1 MPGRLRPPTPAD
13 AEAVLA
19 VILARDVADIGEPDF
34 ELADVHADW
43 ATPGLNLSDDARVWE
58 EDDGALAGYA
68 ILLGHDAVVLTHP
81 QAEGRGIGTALRE
94 WAEARAAERGTTRL
108 RQFTSG
114 AGARAH
120 LEPAGYEV
128 AQRYYRMRAELDDL
142 PTERSGDER
151 AARGRSATPGIRPF
165 DPERDAGAVHAVVQE
180 AFAEI
185 EGNVE
190 QTFPEWRAKRMEKD
204 GADPSLWRVAEDDE
218 GILGA
223 SVNERWDGAG
233 YVDQLAVARRARRRG
248 LGRALLVASFDGF
261 REAGLPAAVLNVHG
275 HNDSAAAL
283 YRSVGMESVWEAQRF
298 EKELVGG

>member
-1 MPGRLRPPTPAD
+1 MSGRLRPPTPVD

-58 EDDGALAGYA
+58 EDDGDLAGYA

-81 QAEGRGIGTALRE
+81 EAEGRGIGTALRE
-94 WAEARAAERGTTRL
+94 WAELRAAARGTTRL

-114 AGARAH
+114 AGARMY
-120 LEPAGYEV
+120 LEAAGYEV
-128 AQRYYRMRAELDDL
+128 AQRYYRMRAELDG
-142 PTERSGDER
+142 PPAG
-151 AARGRSATPGIRPF
+151 GATPGIRAF
-165 DPERDAGAVHAVVQE
+165 DPGRDAEAVHAVVQE

-185 EGNVE
+185 EGSE
-190 QTFPEWRAKRMEKD
+190 AQTFPEWRAKRMEKD
-204 GADPSLWRVAEDDE
+204 GYDPSLWRVIEDDA
-218 GILGA
+218 GIAGV
-223 SVNERWDGAG
+223 SVNERWAAAG
-233 YVDQLAVARRARRRG
+233 YVGELAVARRARRRG
-248 LGRALLVASFDGF
+248 LGRALLLASFDGF
-261 REAGLPAAVLNVHG
+261 RAAGLPAAVLSVHG

-298 EKELVGG
+298 EKELAGA

>member
-13 AEAVLA
+13 AEAVLT

-43 ATPGLNLSDDARVWE
+43 ATPGLNLADDARVWE
-58 EDDGALAGYA
+58 DDDGALAGYA
-68 ILLGHDAVVLTHP
+68 ILLGNDAVVLTHP
-81 QAEGRGIGTALRE
+81 GAEGRGIGTALRE
-94 WAEARAAERGTTRL
+94 WAEARAAERGTARL

-114 AGARAH
+114 PGARAH

-128 AQRYYRMRAELDDL
+128 AQRYYRMRAQLD
-142 PTERSGDER
+142 G
-151 AARGRSATPGIRPF
+151 AAADGHAPGIRAF
-165 DPERDAGAVHAVVQE
+165 DPDRDAEAVHAVVQE
-180 AFAEI
+180 AFADI
-185 EGNVE
+185 EGSVA

-204 GADPSLWRVAEDDE
+204 GYDPSLWRVAEDDD
-218 GILGA
+218 GIAGV
-223 SVNERWDGAG
+223 SVNERWADAG

-248 LGRALLVASFDGF
+248 LGRALLLASFDGF
-261 REAGLPAAVLNVHG
+261 RVAGLPAAVLSVHG
-275 HNDSAAAL
+275 RNDSAAAL